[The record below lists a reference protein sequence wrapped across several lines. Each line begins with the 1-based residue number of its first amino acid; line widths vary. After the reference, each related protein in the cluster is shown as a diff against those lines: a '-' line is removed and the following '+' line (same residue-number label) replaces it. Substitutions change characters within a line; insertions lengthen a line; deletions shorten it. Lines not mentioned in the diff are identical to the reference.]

1 MRKYFLTCAV
11 ATLISVTNVNAN
23 ATGYASGVFA
33 ATVNLKKASAIECSQ
48 ALDFGTVVVTTL
60 EDSSGTVE
68 ILGENGKAVTSESNG
83 IFIEG
88 TPTPAKC
95 TISSD
100 AAYAI
105 ANTNATI
112 TFERLNPVINSADTG
127 VEFSTNDSYIVY
139 TDYEV
144 GGNMDLLIGGKLSI
158 LQLYTEGE
166 FTENILMKITY

>member
-1 MRKYFLTCAV
+1 MRKYFLLGAV
-11 ATLISVTNVNAN
+11 ALMISGTAN

-33 ATVNLKKASAIECSQ
+33 TTVNLKKASAIECSQ
-48 ALDFGTVVVTTL
+48 ALDFGTVIVTTL

-68 ILGENGKAVTSESNG
+68 ILGKNGKNVSSGSNG

-95 TISSD
+95 TISGD

-105 ANTNATI
+105 ADTNATI

-127 VEFSTNDSYIVY
+127 VEFSTDDSYVAY
-139 TDYEV
+139 NEEEYYE
-144 GGNMDLLIGGKLSI
+144 GDGNMDLFIGGKLSI
-158 LQLYTEGE
+158 SELYTEGE